1 MERAA
6 AGETFQV
13 SRRGRPYGQARPV
26 RTGGTRPAA
35 VIPTWA

>member
-13 SRRGRPYGQARPV
+13 SRRGRPTVRLGPV
-26 RTGGTRPAA
+26 A
-35 VIPTWA
+35 VPPVA